1 MARTSKKADREF
13 NIKKRTAADIVWKA
27 GIYARLSVDGNEKKN
42 ESIDT
47 QIEIAKEH
55 LRRIEDTEL
64 ADCYIDLGKTGTNF
78 EREGFARMMEDIR
91 EGNFHPNLIN
101 NGKDGVF
108 LLLTALEQAG
118 LRLQKR
124 ENRAQKQS
132 QG

>member
-78 EREGFARMMEDIR
+78 E
-91 EGNFHPNLIN
+91 L
-101 NGKDGVF
+101 
-108 LLLTALEQAG
+108 
-118 LRLQKR
+118 
-124 ENRAQKQS
+124 
-132 QG
+132 